1 MSTDQPFD
9 SPHPRLRVRQDGP
22 ILTVTL
28 DHDRSGN
35 AQLPSLWLSLA
46 EIGRSLTADV
56 RVVIM
61 RGAGPDFSRGLD
73 GEWLAGRGHEP
84 GLPELAAWADRD
96 QQSASD
102 EILGYQQAFTIW
114 SRTHAV
120 SIASVQGAATGVGL
134 QLALACDLRV
144 VADDAR
150 LRLMQP
156 GVGSLPVIGGTHTL
170 VEAIGYSRAL
180 EIAATG
186 REITG
191 AEATRMGLAALHVP
205 PHELDEAC
213 RDLADA
219 VLANSP
225 DGIRTVTSLLRS
237 ALTAS
242 PEQQQYVERTAFLR
256 LLGQVLDRKA

>member
-1 MSTDQPFD
+1 MTTIQPSD
-9 SPHPRLRVRQDGP
+9 APHPRLRVRQDGP

-28 DHDRSGN
+28 DHERSGN
-35 AQLPSLWLSLA
+35 GHVPSMWLSLA
-46 EIGRSLTADV
+46 EIARALTADV
-56 RVVIM
+56 RVVIL
-61 RGAGPDFSRGLD
+61 RAEGPDFSRGLD
-73 GEWLAGRGHEP
+73 GDWLAGRGHEP
-84 GLPELAAWADRD
+84 GLSDLAEWARRD

-114 SRTHAV
+114 SRTHAI
-120 SIASVQGAATGVGL
+120 SIAAVQGAATGVGL

-156 GVGSLPVIGGTHTL
+156 GVGSLPIIGGTHTL
-170 VEAIGYSRAL
+170 VEAVGYGRAL

-186 REITG
+186 REISGT
-191 AEATRMGLAALHVP
+191 EAVRIGLAALSVP
-205 PHELDEAC
+205 PEELDEAC

-225 DGIRTVTSLLRS
+225 AGIRTVTSLLRS

-256 LLGQVLDRKA
+256 LLGQVLDGEG